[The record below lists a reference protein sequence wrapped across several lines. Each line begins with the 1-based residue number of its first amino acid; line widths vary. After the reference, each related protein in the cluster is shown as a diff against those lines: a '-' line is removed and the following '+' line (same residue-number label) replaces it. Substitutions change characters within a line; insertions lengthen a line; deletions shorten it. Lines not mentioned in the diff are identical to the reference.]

1 MAGRLARLAG
11 AAVFAAALAAAAPA
25 AALDAPPREGE
36 CDPEVERAL
45 AASAE
50 AGARE
55 DFRVVRHSAAGIR
68 DPESIFDL
76 SCVTRMFDY
85 AHSNILFDPG
95 RAMSDIVGLLNRL
108 ICDRARESFGRYVGR
123 SLDARI
129 FAPEL
134 AQLPGLDIVT
144 ERGNVLDEAG
154 RDRPT
159 PEPPAPGVTRTPPA
173 GTVPSPSR
181 RPSRSELFRDLLG
194 GE

>member
-11 AAVFAAALAAAAPA
+11 AAAFAAALAAAAPA
-25 AALDAPPREGE
+25 AGQDAPAREGD

-55 DFRVVRHSAAGIR
+55 DFRAVRHAEMGIR

-76 SCVTRMFDY
+76 SCVSRMFDY

-108 ICDRARESFGRYVGR
+108 ICDRARETFGRYVGR

-134 AQLPGLDIVT
+134 ERLPGLDIAT
-144 ERGNVLDEAG
+144 ERGNVLDEIERG
-154 RDRPT
+154 RPS
-159 PEPPAPGVTRTPPA
+159 PEPPAPGVAPA
-173 GTVPSPSR
+173 SSPATVPVPSR
-181 RPSRSELFRDLLG
+181 RPSRTELFRDLLG
-194 GE
+194 GN